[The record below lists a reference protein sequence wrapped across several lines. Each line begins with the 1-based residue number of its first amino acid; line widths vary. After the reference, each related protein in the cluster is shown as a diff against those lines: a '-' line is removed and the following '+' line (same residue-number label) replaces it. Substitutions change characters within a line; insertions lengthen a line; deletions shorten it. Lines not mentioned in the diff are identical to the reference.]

1 MWVLMVIEGW
11 SSVTPDIKLK
21 LIGRIGE
28 KREDLV
34 GFAGWESSCAVAM
47 GWQGAVL
54 EQHSTI
60 LGGVRVSLGLER
72 QTQRCFC
79 RQGGVTV
86 SPFIPSLFPMLI
98 LGCSTPGKELIYFC
112 TLPKRGDNAPHV
124 GPAAPIISWQS
135 RKVLIVSNG
144 ASMLHPGVKNS
155 VLPCSKFSK
164 ASTIN
169 AQFLAVP
176 LG

>member
-11 SSVTPDIKLK
+11 SSDTPDIKLK

-34 GFAGWESSCAVAM
+34 GFAGWESSWVVVM

-60 LGGVRVSLGLER
+60 LGGMRVSLGLEW

-79 RQGGVTV
+79 RQGGVTFYPQPI
-86 SPFIPSLFPMLI
+86 SHADPWML
-98 LGCSTPGKELIYFC
+98 Y
-112 TLPKRGDNAPHV
+112 
-124 GPAAPIISWQS
+124 S
-135 RKVLIVSNG
+135 RERIDIFLRV
-144 ASMLHPGVKNS
+144 
-155 VLPCSKFSK
+155 
-164 ASTIN
+164 
-169 AQFLAVP
+169 AQERW
-176 LG
+176 

>member
-1 MWVLMVIEGW
+1 MVIEGW
-11 SSVTPDIKLK
+11 SIVTPDIKLK

-34 GFAGWESSCAVAM
+34 GFAGWESSWVVVM

-72 QTQRCFC
+72 QTQRFAG
-79 RQGGVTV
+79 REV

-98 LGCSTPGKELIYFC
+98 HRCSAPGKELIYLC
-112 TLPKRGDNAPHV
+112 ALPKRGDNAPHV

-144 ASMLHPGVKNS
+144 ASMLHPGGKNS